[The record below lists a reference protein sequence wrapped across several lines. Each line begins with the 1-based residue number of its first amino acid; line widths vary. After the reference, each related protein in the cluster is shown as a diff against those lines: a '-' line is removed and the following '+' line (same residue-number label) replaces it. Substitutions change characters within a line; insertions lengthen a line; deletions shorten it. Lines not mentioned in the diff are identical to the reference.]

1 MADIKNGT
9 FIEAGAN
16 DGLSQSNTWHLEK
29 RLGWSGIL
37 VEPIPEFAQLCK
49 RFRSKSVVYNC
60 ALGSFDQE
68 NQIVTLRY
76 GALMTA
82 VEGTDNLHMHGGSV
96 ASHAEAGARM
106 AGDQPYEFQSTI
118 RTISTLAKLNGM
130 KHVDLFSLDVEGFE
144 INVINGID
152 FEELS
157 IGYILIETSN
167 IDSVKEILSRYYKLI
182 ETLSKHDYLFK
193 RI

>member
-1 MADIKNGT
+1 
-9 FIEAGAN
+9 
-16 DGLSQSNTWHLEK
+16 
-29 RLGWSGIL
+29 
-37 VEPIPEFAQLCK
+37 
-49 RFRSKSVVYNC
+49 
-60 ALGSFDQE
+60 
-68 NQIVTLRY
+68 
-76 GALMTA
+76 
-82 VEGTDNLHMHGGSV
+82 
-96 ASHAEAGARM
+96 
-106 AGDQPYEFQSTI
+106 
-118 RTISTLAKLNGM
+118 M

-144 INVINGID
+144 INVLNGID